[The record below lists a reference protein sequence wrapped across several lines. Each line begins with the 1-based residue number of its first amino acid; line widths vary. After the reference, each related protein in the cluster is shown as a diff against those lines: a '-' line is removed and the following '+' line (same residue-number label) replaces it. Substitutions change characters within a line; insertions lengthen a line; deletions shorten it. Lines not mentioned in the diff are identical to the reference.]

1 MTCRHN
7 THVTV
12 DNNIVS
18 WREILGD
25 PATNPKLLK
34 LIEKKL
40 GCLKDVIDAELQEKL
55 DSILDD
61 ILAQVRDELVDL
73 EGDIDPYKIAWND
86 TTVGDALEKLF
97 NLELSGTINDDRVVE
112 LGKRF
117 TEYTVLWRFNKPLVK
132 LQIKKLIDGEVV
144 EKFDLNPAD
153 TNYTFD
159 NITNSVAFVVE
170 GETEAGE
177 TCKLETKIDFKLR
190 WYYGVLSDTNPT
202 NAALINLASNFVD
215 KETVFG
221 KHTFNC
227 THGAYI
233 YYLFPENLH
242 KSYDFVTN
250 GLNDNTWV
258 YEVKEVTNSFGYV
271 NNYIVYRNTNLLHG
285 DNIHS
290 EVHVDDWY

>member
-34 LIEKKL
+34 LIDKKL
-40 GCLKDVIDAELQEKL
+40 EGLQGVIDTDLQDKL
-55 DSILDD
+55 DEMLAE
-61 ILAQVRDELVDL
+61 ILAKVKDELKVAK
-73 EGDIDPYKIAWND
+73 EEIDPYKIKWND
-86 TTVGDALEKLF
+86 TTVGDALDKLF
-97 NLELSGTINDDRVVE
+97 NLELSGTITEDAVAE
-112 LGKRF
+112 LGKRYN
-117 TEYTVLWRFNKPLVK
+117 EYVVAWKFSKPLVK
-132 LQIKKLIDGEVV
+132 LTIQKLDAGEIVD
-144 EKFDLNPAD
+144 EKELDPE
-153 TNYTFD
+153 TTKYTYE
-159 NITNSVAFVVE
+159 NITNSTQFVII
-170 GETEAGE
+170 GKTEDE
-177 TCKLETKIDFKLR
+177 TCKLAHKIDFKLR

-202 NAALINLASNFVD
+202 NASLINLASTYVD
-215 KETVFG
+215 EHTVFG

-227 THGAYI
+227 EGGKYI

-242 KSYDFVTN
+242 KSYDFITN

-258 YEVKEVTNSFGYV
+258 YETKAVTNSYGYL

-285 DNIHS
+285 KNIHS